1 MIERKFLRPDD
12 LWARVENGELLYVP
26 IITIRGSDHAHVY
39 LSGQMPRD
47 QTGRIVGLGDM
58 RKQIR
63 QTCENIGR
71 ALAHV
76 GATFED
82 VVRTTTYVTD
92 IEAYYRAS
100 DERFKY
106 FKTNRPAST
115 LLQIS
120 RLGDPDAMIEIECE
134 AIIEPERL
142 KG

>member
-1 MIERKFLRPDD
+1 MIERKFLRPDGI
-12 LWARVENGELLYVP
+12 WARVENNELLYVP
-26 IITIRGSDHAHVY
+26 VITISGGDHAHIY
-39 LSGQMPRD
+39 LSGQMSRD
-47 QTGRIVGLGDM
+47 PSGQLVGKGDM
-58 RKQIR
+58 RAQIR
-63 QTCENIGR
+63 QICENIGKV
-71 ALAHV
+71 LAHV

-92 IEAYYRAS
+92 IEEYYRCS

-106 FKTNRPAST
+106 FTTNRPAST

-120 RLGDPDAMIEIECE
+120 RLGDPSALIEIECE